1 MVTSL
6 RLSIFGL
13 RREQRR
19 QAPSP
24 LPLPTTKQRIL
35 WEVRVWTQGWSF
47 QALRSLQESHAGASF
62 LSSVWFWYTFSIPSL
77 IHHPTDTPNST
88 CPKRTSSRMSSSLVT
103 NLSWQLDEVLLYSTQ
118 KPGCLPPPYTRVTC
132 QISLP
137 NLCLSPTSGHP
148 VLVCVTLHLYFCKC
162 FLVVF
167 PCPGSLPL
175 PLPILCPAL
184 TLPPIT
190 HISTRRISWGEK
202 NVIRLHP
209 ASYSSEASKCFPK
222 KDQAS

>member
-1 MVTSL
+1 M
-6 RLSIFGL
+6 
-13 RREQRR
+13 
-19 QAPSP
+19 
-24 LPLPTTKQRIL
+24 
-35 WEVRVWTQGWSF
+35 
-47 QALRSLQESHAGASF
+47 
-62 LSSVWFWYTFSIPSL
+62 
-77 IHHPTDTPNST
+77 
-88 CPKRTSSRMSSSLVT
+88 
-103 NLSWQLDEVLLYSTQ
+103 LLYSTQ

-202 NVIRLHP
+202 KMSSDYTLLHTVQRLP
-209 ASYSSEASKCFPK
+209 SVFQRKIKPLSTACKTLFWFLSFSTCCLKFYTLRVTYSPNMPVPL
-222 KDQAS
+222 